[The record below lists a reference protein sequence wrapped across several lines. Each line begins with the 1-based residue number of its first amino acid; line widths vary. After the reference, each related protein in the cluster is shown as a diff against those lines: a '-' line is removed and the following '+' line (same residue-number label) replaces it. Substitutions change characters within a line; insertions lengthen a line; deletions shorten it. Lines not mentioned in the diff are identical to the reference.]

1 MWVPFMS
8 PLAPAFLDGSVE
20 RAEVT
25 DLYPWM
31 EYQFRIFATN
41 EYGSGEA
48 SIPSLKIKTWDA
60 CKGKML
66 IFDMFK
72 SNIKT
77 SQVWG
82 KTPIDDVFSSQ
93 LQSCLPLM

>member
-1 MWVPFMS
+1 M
-8 PLAPAFLDGSVE
+8 E

-25 DLYPWM
+25 DLYPWL

-60 CKGKML
+60 RKDIHLNIQTFYSSSDVKGINYERSL
-66 IFDMFK
+66 
-72 SNIKT
+72 S
-77 SQVWG
+77 SSCG
-82 KTPIDDVFSSQ
+82 FSH
-93 LQSCLPLM
+93 